1 MPLRLIQIGIGGW
14 GRNWVEEV
22 TRDTPGVE
30 PVAWVD
36 IDPAMRER
44 AVVDLALPEQR
55 VFASLDEVTLADL
68 VAPRIL
74 LRQRLGVGGQGDARG
89 LAAIA

>member
-1 MPLRLIQIGIGGW
+1 
-14 GRNWVEEV
+14 
-22 TRDTPGVE
+22 
-30 PVAWVD
+30 
-36 IDPAMRER
+36 
-44 AVVDLALPEQR
+44 
-55 VFASLDEVTLADL
+55 LADL